1 MSIAPD
7 AYATIAACQ
16 KFDWKHDVCYNTM
29 ELQRLSWSP
38 SPGSVSTGPDR
49 LLKEGR
55 EEDLWGIKNLT
66 PQKLVTTT
74 VRFRRKTHVFS
85 RV

>member
-1 MSIAPD
+1 
-7 AYATIAACQ
+7 
-16 KFDWKHDVCYNTM
+16 
-29 ELQRLSWSP
+29 
-38 SPGSVSTGPDR
+38 VSTGPDR

-55 EEDLWGIKNLT
+55 EEGLWGIKNPT
-66 PQKLVTTT
+66 PQKLITTT